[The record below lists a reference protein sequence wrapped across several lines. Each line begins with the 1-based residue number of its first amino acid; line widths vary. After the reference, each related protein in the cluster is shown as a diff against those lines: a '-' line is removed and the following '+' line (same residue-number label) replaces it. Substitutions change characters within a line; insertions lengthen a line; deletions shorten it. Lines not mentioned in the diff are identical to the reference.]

1 MNFIREIFQALFQPV
16 RTLLTSPQQLLATPR
31 KLLGLSLPARVAVL
45 MFMFLVLASA
55 TAYWVNYQRGWVSS
69 VKLDA
74 RVLATVV
81 VLVFLI
87 PVVTY
92 VALRL
97 WLEGE
102 TSAFTDIDRA
112 WEAGITEL
120 ERRGLSLTQAPLFVV
135 IGSPDEALER
145 GLFSAAGV
153 SWSFA
158 GVPTGEE
165 ALHWYASPK
174 AIFIVASRVGCLSRL
189 AAAGDQALEVEK
201 QRSIASGEQFDPH
214 GGTVDLSELR
224 PQPAMSGGGIRETMI
239 APDVSGPAP
248 AQAVAPAP
256 RRVMDIRGTMEI
268 DSEDDFRRPAAA
280 PAATV
285 ADRRL
290 ARLTSE
296 QSELEKQRLAYLCQ
310 LIRRARQPYCPINGL
325 MSLLPYLVIQRD
337 KAEDSEVQRS
347 AQTDLDTITSSF
359 LLRFPVWPVVTGMES
374 EPGFLELAQRVGPD
388 RAKLQ
393 RFGKGIKRV
402 WEPATPEQLGALC
415 THASGAFEDFA
426 YELFKEPDSLTSEKK
441 RSGNRQLYS
450 LICQIRSEFQRRLD
464 GILAG
469 AFGREPEA
477 CNGETFL
484 VGGCYFAATGEKEKE
499 HAFVQG
505 VFDRVIDDELN
516 ELEWSKVMLRRD
528 ALYRTIAQVC
538 FGVDALLA
546 VVVGWLVWRA
556 L

>member
-1 MNFIREIFQALFQPV
+1 MNFIREFFQALLQPV
-16 RTLLTSPQQLLATPR
+16 KTLLTSPQQLLATPR

-45 MFMFLVLASA
+45 MFMFLVLASV
-55 TAYWVNYQRGWVSS
+55 TAYWVNYQRGYVSS

-74 RVLATVV
+74 SVLTIVV
-81 VLVFLI
+81 VLVFVI

-102 TSAFTDIDRA
+102 TSAFIDIDRA
-112 WEAGITEL
+112 WAAGIAEL
-120 ERRGLSLTQAPLFVV
+120 ERRGLSLTQAPLFLVV
-135 IGSPDEALER
+135 GSPDEALER
-145 GLFSAAGV
+145 GLFGASGIG
-153 SWSFA
+153 WSFS

-165 ALHWYASPK
+165 ALHWYASSK

-189 AAAGDQALEVEK
+189 AAAGDQALEHEK
-201 QRSIASGEQFDPH
+201 QRLFQSGAERYEPH
-214 GGTVDLSELR
+214 GGTVDLGELR
-224 PQPAMSGGGIRETMI
+224 QQPAMSGGGIRATMV
-239 APDVSGPAP
+239 APDLPVT
-248 AQAVAPAP
+248 APAP
-256 RRVMDIRGTMEI
+256 RRVLDIRGTMEI
-268 DSEDDFRRPAAA
+268 DGDDDFSRPAAA
-280 PAATV
+280 PAAAP

-296 QSELEKQRLAYLCQ
+296 QTELEKQRLAYLCQ
-310 LIRRARQPYCPINGL
+310 LVCRARQPFCPINGL
-325 MSLLPYLVIQRD
+325 MTLLPYQVIQRD
-337 KAEDSEVQRS
+337 KTEDSEVQRS
-347 AQTDLDTITSSF
+347 AQTDLDTISSSF
-359 LLRFPVWPVVTGMES
+359 LLRFPVWPVVTGMEN

-426 YELFKEPDSLTSEKK
+426 YELFKESDSLTSEKK

-469 AFGREPEA
+469 AFGREPET
-477 CNGETFL
+477 CDGETFL
-484 VGGCYFAATGEKEKE
+484 VGGCYFAATGEKDKE
-499 HAFVQG
+499 QAFVQG
-505 VFDRVIDDELN
+505 VFDRIVEDELN
-516 ELEWSKVMLRRD
+516 ELEWSKAMLRRD
-528 ALYRTIAQVC
+528 ALYHRISQVC
-538 FGVDALLA
+538 FAVDALLA
-546 VVVGWLVWRA
+546 VVIGWLVWRA
-556 L
+556 M